1 MPKQRLTWLRH
12 NNLKI
17 FERTGPVNT
26 QQVIDALKEAPNP
39 PQTIVVASVT
49 GDSAVKVAEQIKNRK
64 IIAVTCPQGMFW
76 EVNAMNADLFDKI
89 PELKARREEW
99 QKRQLDRVP
108 LSITPENKE
117 KLKELGVETVRGT
130 IPLFGPTFSMRLHLR
145 KTTSLDIVAKTLEL
159 ISPGT
164 LVCLETVLMA
174 TDAGLIPEGEL
185 VYAAAGTEMGLDT
198 AWVVKSCASA
208 NMFHPTKGFRFV
220 ELLAKPGL
228 ALNPSININYLR

>member
-1 MPKQRLTWLRH
+1 MVEAEL
-12 NNLKI
+12 LKV
-17 FERTGPVNT
+17 FERPGPVNT
-26 QQVIDALKEAPNP
+26 QEVLNTLKDAQQPLEYL
-39 PQTIVVASVT
+39 VVASVT
-49 GDSAVKVAEQIKNRK
+49 GDSAVKAAQQIKNRK
-64 IIAVTCPQGMFW
+64 IICVTCPQGMFW
-76 EVNAMNADLFDKI
+76 EVNAMNADLFEKI

-108 LSITPENKE
+108 LSITEENKV
-117 KLKELGVETVRGT
+117 KLKELGVEVVRGT

-174 TDAGLIPEGEL
+174 TDAGIIPEGEL

-198 AWVVKSCASA
+198 AWTIKSSASA
-208 NMFHPTKGFRFV
+208 KCSTRKRLQIRGV
-220 ELLAKPGL
+220 AG
-228 ALNPSININYLR
+228 

>member
-1 MPKQRLTWLRH
+1 LRLTS
-12 NNLKI
+12 LKV
-17 FERTGPVNT
+17 FERPGPVNT
-26 QQVIDALKEAPNP
+26 QEVLNILKDA
-39 PQTIVVASVT
+39 PQPLEYLVVASVT
-49 GDSAVKVAEQIKNRK
+49 GDSAVKAAQQIKNRK
-64 IIAVTCPQGMFW
+64 IICVTCPQGMFW
-76 EVNAMNADLFDKI
+76 EVNAMNADLFEKI

-99 QKRQLDRVP
+99 VKKRLDRVP
-108 LSITPENKE
+108 LSITEENKV
-117 KLKELGVETVRGT
+117 KLKELGVEVVRGT

-164 LVCLETVLMA
+164 LVCLEAVLMA
-174 TDAGLIPEGEL
+174 TDAGIIPEGEQ

-198 AWVVKSCASA
+198 AWTIKSSASA

>member
-1 MPKQRLTWLRH
+1 MKV
-12 NNLKI
+12 
-17 FERTGPVNT
+17 FERPGPVNT
-26 QQVIDALKEAPNP
+26 QAVIEILQNAPKP
-39 PQTIVVASVT
+39 PETIVVASVT
-49 GDSAVKVAEQIKNRK
+49 GDSAVKMAQKIKDRK

-76 EVNAMNADLFDKI
+76 EVNVMNADLFDKI

-117 KLKELGVETVRGT
+117 KLQELGVETVRGT

-198 AWVVKSCASA
+198 AWIVKSCASA
-208 NMFHPTKGFRFV
+208 NMFHPIKGYRFV

-228 ALNPSININYLR
+228 AMNPSINITYLR

>member
-1 MPKQRLTWLRH
+1 M
-12 NNLKI
+12 KI
-17 FERTGPVNT
+17 FERPGPVNT
-26 QQVIDALKEAPNP
+26 QNVIDILKEAPTP
-39 PQTIVVASVT
+39 PETIIVASVT
-49 GDSAVKVAEQIKNRK
+49 GESAVKAAEQIKNRK

-89 PELKARREEW
+89 PELKTRREEW
-99 QKRQLDRVP
+99 QKRKLDRVP
-108 LSITPENKE
+108 LSITPENKQ
-117 KLKELGVETVRGT
+117 KLEGLGVETVRGT

-174 TDAGLIPEGEL
+174 TDAGLIPEDEL
-185 VYAAAGTEMGLDT
+185 VYVAAGTEMGLDT